1 MNPSVVLLLL
11 LPLDLCCKIPVSNCE
26 PMMTGSRMEAT
37 ATATATSYSS
47 SDWVLGQKRCGNGSW
62 TQEENKHFEDA
73 LAKFDGDTPDRWE
86 KVAACIPGKTVAD
99 VKRHYRHLLD
109 DVREIEAGRIPCP
122 GYAYSSSSFTLDWE
136 HSHGLDGSRQQPY
149 CISGKRCGLRAP
161 DHERKKGVPW
171 TEEEHRLF
179 LLGLRKYGKGD
190 WRNISRNFVTT
201 RTPTQVASHA
211 QKYFI
216 RLNSGGKDK
225 RRSSIHDITT
235 ANLPDVKPLSPSQ
248 LSNLS
253 AQSSP
258 FSVIV
263 DSNPPTEADVSR
275 FMQQHQFG
283 VTPYGSARGGVLHD
297 SVVCDNASLFQMR
310 SSQHHPRG

>member
-1 MNPSVVLLLL
+1 
-11 LPLDLCCKIPVSNCE
+11 
-26 PMMTGSRMEAT
+26 MMTGSRMEAT
-37 ATATATSYSS
+37 ATATSYSS
-47 SDWVLGQKRCGNGSW
+47 SGWVLGQKRCGSGSW

-136 HSHGLDGSRQQPY
+136 QSHGLDGSRQQPY

-171 TEEEHRLF
+171 TEEEHRCVSNKMPYFFLCASSMSSACCRLF

-263 DSNPPTEADVSR
+263 DSNPQTVADVSR
-275 FMQQHQFG
+275 FMQHQLG
-283 VTPYGSARGGVLHD
+283 AAPYGSAQSGVLHD